1 MWLQAVVG
9 EEGLAGDAADVSWM
23 NSWFV
28 LYNNSMASMYACRH
42 AKIQPMAPTM
52 QFARDVDISYNT
64 HCRVTATGEV
74 PVMLRPACEVGMEWM
89 GLLVVLRHVFQW
101 GQQTQVKVYWA
112 FSKGLNQN

>member
-52 QFARDVDISYNT
+52 QFCFGMYFNGGSKPKSECTGRFPKASIKISRLISAE
-64 HCRVTATGEV
+64 CAGKRRFWGCGDEQGVAGS
-74 PVMLRPACEVGMEWM
+74 VGIWW
-89 GLLVVLRHVFQW
+89 VR
-101 GQQTQVKVYWA
+101 
-112 FSKGLNQN
+112 

>member
-1 MWLQAVVG
+1 MWVRLGSIAGKALNKREKSSMSESGRKMYYYGECRLQAVVG

-74 PVMLRPACEVGMEWM
+74 PTSHAQASM
-89 GLLVVLRHVFQW
+89 
-101 GQQTQVKVYWA
+101 
-112 FSKGLNQN
+112 

>member
-1 MWLQAVVG
+1 MHVGKIGEHRRKGFEQAGKVFHVRVRKKNLQAVVG

-74 PVMLRPACEVGMEWM
+74 PTSHAQASM
-89 GLLVVLRHVFQW
+89 
-101 GQQTQVKVYWA
+101 
-112 FSKGLNQN
+112 